1 MEKVTYTTPAIVRRV
16 FVRPTDRK
24 ALYIVWDE
32 VQAEFTG
39 WNYAGG
45 GVTEVVTREES
56 VTRRARYSSTA
67 TSQDILY
74 ALVYIRSNRP
84 DAWLRY
90 GEQ

>member
-45 GVTEVVTREES
+45 GVTEAVLRS
-56 VTRRARYSSTA
+56 KPVTRRARWASTA
-67 TSQDILY
+67 TIEDILG
-74 ALVYIRSNRP
+74 ALVWIHTSRP
-84 DAWLRY
+84 EAWMEL